1 MDLLFVPA
9 SFSPATLVV
18 KPSVLLSPRASHKP
32 PPEAAAAAAAPLSSA
47 TIRRPLNPPFRQTSP
62 VEPDTA
68 PSTALK
74 PSTTNP
80 LAPKLWLSSPSSPA
94 VNPDSMADAAKY
106 HSAVRGVEFDG
117 VEFHGRV
124 LTVMLDD
131 GSQQR
136 ARKEEKMNWVA
147 GSDRREYKSKLHAET
162 GNASN
167 RFVKVLDTKPE
178 DWQAVVSAFDK
189 IPKLLTYMI
198 QPSLGDYLLMVKYY
212 ARRGDKH
219 HARATFESMRAR
231 GIEPDERIFTSLVH
245 AYAVARD
252 MLGALSCVD
261 EMKTE
266 GVELTLSADIYFKE
280 AKQKFS
286 SLNGVIYSN
295 IIYAHCQSD
304 NMSQAEVLVREMEE
318 QGMDVSINIYHT
330 MMDGYTNIRD
340 EKKCLIV
347 VDRLKVTKH
356 SVYLYS
362 NSWNFYFFFSCFWSE
377 DLESIDISCI
387 RMHFLLQFACVAP
400 LASPYS
406 LAVCSS

>member
-9 SFSPATLVV
+9 SFSPTTLVV

-80 LAPKLWLSSPSSPA
+80 LAPKLWLSSKLSPPPPPPPLPPTPPVETLPSDSDVEGPPSPA
-94 VNPDSMADAAKY
+94 VNPDSMADTAKY
-106 HSAVRGVEFDG
+106 
-117 VEFHGRV
+117 RV
-124 LTVMLDD
+124 KGKIFVGNLPRLDD

-147 GSDRREYKSKLHAET
+147 GSDRREYKSKWHVER

-178 DWQAVVSAFDK
+178 VWQAVVSAFDK
-189 IPKLLTYMI
+189 IPK
-198 QPSLGDYLLMVKYY
+198 PSLGDYLLMVKYY

-231 GIEPDERIFTSLVH
+231 GIEPDERIFTSCQR
-245 AYAVARD
+245 YAW
-252 MLGALSCVD
+252 G
-261 EMKTE
+261 
-266 GVELTLSADIYFKE
+266 F
-280 AKQKFS
+280 
-286 SLNGVIYSN
+286 
-295 IIYAHCQSD
+295 
-304 NMSQAEVLVREMEE
+304 VLR
-318 QGMDVSINIYHT
+318 
-330 MMDGYTNIRD
+330 
-340 EKKCLIV
+340 
-347 VDRLKVTKH
+347 
-356 SVYLYS
+356 
-362 NSWNFYFFFSCFWSE
+362 
-377 DLESIDISCI
+377 
-387 RMHFLLQFACVAP
+387 
-400 LASPYS
+400 
-406 LAVCSS
+406 